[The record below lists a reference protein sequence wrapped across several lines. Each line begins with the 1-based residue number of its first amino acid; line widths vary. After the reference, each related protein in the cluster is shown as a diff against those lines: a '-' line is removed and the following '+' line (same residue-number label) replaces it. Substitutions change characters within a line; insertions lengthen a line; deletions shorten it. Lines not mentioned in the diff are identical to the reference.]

1 MERPS
6 IDNIPPEIMQY
17 ISDLEE
23 RNKVLE
29 AIVKAIKTNSTIK
42 RDSCLLE
49 SYRGSARY
57 DKFKIKGDI
66 CNE

>member
-6 IDNIPPEIMQY
+6 MNNIPLEIMQY

-29 AIVKAIKTNSTIK
+29 AIVKAIKTNS
-42 RDSCLLE
+42 
-49 SYRGSARY
+49 
-57 DKFKIKGDI
+57 KIKGDI

>member
-6 IDNIPPEIMQY
+6 MNNIPPELMQY

-29 AIVKAIKTNSTIK
+29 AIVKAVNTNSTIK
-42 RDSCLLE
+42 GDSCLFDHIVDLH
-49 SYRGSARY
+49 
-57 DKFKIKGDI
+57 DMIK
-66 CNE
+66 

>member
-1 MERPS
+1 MERPLL
-6 IDNIPPEIMQY
+6 DNIPPELMQY

-29 AIVKAIKTNSTIK
+29 AIVKAVKTNS
-42 RDSCLLE
+42 
-49 SYRGSARY
+49 
-57 DKFKIKGDI
+57 KIKGDI